1 MNEKQG
7 IGLLIILSC
16 VILLTLGIE
25 IVYCAGFIALGP
37 GPVPFANDTCVC
49 PPHGVFI
56 NPIGNVTEGTPIAQ
70 ISGLTSVHC
79 GGYASVN
86 IRGGGLPRTPLF
98 ASGRYDRY
106 VETDV
111 VAGDGPLNG
120 WSVDVDT
127 AGLIPGQY
135 TVTVLVGDGLG
146 GSMGEVYS
154 DITKFYVVDGV
165 S

>member
-7 IGLLIILSC
+7 IGILIILSC
-16 VILLTLGIE
+16 VILLTLGIG
-25 IVYCAGFIALGP
+25 IVYCAGFIAPGS
-37 GPVPFANDTCVC
+37 GPVPVANVTCVC

-56 NPIGNVTEGTPIAQ
+56 NPIGNVTKGTPITQ
-70 ISGLTSVHC
+70 ISGSTSVHC
-79 GGYASVN
+79 GGEVVVN
-86 IRGGGLPRTPLF
+86 ILAGGCPRTPFL
-98 ASGRYDRY
+98 ASARYDRN
-106 VETDV
+106 VETKV